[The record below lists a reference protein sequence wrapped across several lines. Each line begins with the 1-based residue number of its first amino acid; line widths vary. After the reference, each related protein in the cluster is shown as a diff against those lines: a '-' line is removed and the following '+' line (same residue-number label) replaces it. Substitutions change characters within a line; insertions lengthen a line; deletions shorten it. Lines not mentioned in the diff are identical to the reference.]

1 MQQPFIQFMTFIMLF
16 IFSGHLGMQTLHN
29 TRTPPIRAQRS
40 PLPRPTCESACV
52 YMYYRSMMASRTSP
66 RRSPRLRLLRELL
79 TSSSSEIPQLRRS
92 PRGLSRRLV
101 SNNHCDG
108 TRSVLGKR
116 APPCNDATPSKR
128 SKECF
133 DIDTT
138 TERAIQTFGESLNF
152 TSYCDRESNLLV
164 IVTPKL
170 VYSVRGVGKMA
181 RVRLVVRSTGNYFI
195 QVCLLWRR

>member
-1 MQQPFIQFMTFIMLF
+1 
-16 IFSGHLGMQTLHN
+16 
-29 TRTPPIRAQRS
+29 
-40 PLPRPTCESACV
+40 
-52 YMYYRSMMASRTSP
+52 MASQTSP
-66 RRSPRLRLLRELL
+66 RRSPRLRLIRELL
-79 TSSSSEIPQLRRS
+79 TSSLSETPQLRRS

-101 SNNHCDG
+101 SDNQCDG

-116 APPCNDATPSKR
+116 AQPCNDATPSKR

-133 DIDTT
+133 DINTT

-170 VYSVRGVGKMA
+170 VHSVRGVGEMA

-195 QVCLLWRR
+195 QVC